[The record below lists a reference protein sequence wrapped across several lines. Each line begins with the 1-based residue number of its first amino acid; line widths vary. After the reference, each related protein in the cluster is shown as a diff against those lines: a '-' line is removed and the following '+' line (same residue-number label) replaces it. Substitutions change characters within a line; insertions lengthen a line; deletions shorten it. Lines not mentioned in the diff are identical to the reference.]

1 VTARPAKKKLT
12 ELQSLGVTTIDPVKF
27 STGLLGHDLWSKQR
41 EILHSVATQPRTAVK
56 ACHASSKTF
65 TAADAAL
72 WWMTRHENGIVVTT
86 APTWTQVKRLL
97 WGEIRKTAIT
107 GRVQFPIPNTT
118 DLQIGPENYA
128 IGLSTNEGVR
138 FQGWHGTIL
147 VILDE
152 APGVLPEIY
161 DAIDGIRAGGKV
173 HVLYLG
179 QPMTIGGHFYDAFH
193 AKRQLFKTITISAFD
208 TPNLRGVYLDNGKKG
223 DEHVRYGAQEKGARN
238 LLTMSD
244 DELNDN
250 VRPYLTT
257 RRWVRDAW
265 LEWGET
271 QSPLWPVKVLGE
283 FPEQTEGALIP
294 LAQIERAA
302 MMLPGYE
309 DDPLDV
315 GIDVAGP
322 GEAET
327 VVVIRQGANRLAMRS
342 WLKPDPRGDVLD
354 YLRPFKDRIR
364 ALNVDSAGDG
374 YYFAKHL
381 QDNDYG
387 SRVRYINVGE
397 NEGVDLDRFTNQKGW
412 YYWSLRERFRDG
424 RIGGINDPKEQAQLS
439 TLRYDHDPRGRV
451 VMISKIDMREKYG
464 LPSPDRAEADMLA
477 YAPPLPAGPPR
488 RLDVTSV
495 AYVNAR

>member
-1 VTARPAKKKLT
+1 MPTRTKRKPKLT
-12 ELQSLGVTTIDPVKF
+12 ELQSLGVTTIDPIKF

-41 EILHSVATQPRTAVK
+41 EILQSIATQPRTAVK

-72 WWMTRHENGIVVTT
+72 WWMTRHKDGIVVTT

-97 WGEIRKTAIT
+97 WGEIRKSALT

-118 DLQIGPENYA
+118 DLQIGPDNYA

-152 APGVLPEIY
+152 APGVLTEIY
-161 DAIDGIRAGGKV
+161 DSIDGIRAGGKV

-179 QPMTIGGHFYDAFH
+179 QPMVIGGHFYDAFH
-193 AKRQLFKTITISAFD
+193 SKRQLFRTITISAFD
-208 TPNLRGVYLDNGKKG
+208 TPNLLGCYLDNGKQG
-223 DEHVRYGAQEKGARN
+223 SERVRYGSQEKGARN
-238 LLTMSD
+238 LLTMGEN
-244 DELNDN
+244 ELDDN
-250 VRPYLTT
+250 VRPYLTS

-265 LEWGET
+265 IEWGET

-283 FPEQTEGALIP
+283 FPEQVEGALIP
-294 LAQIERAA
+294 LAHIERAA
-302 MMLPGYE
+302 AMLPGFE
-309 DDPLDV
+309 HDPLDV

-327 VVVIRQGANRLAMRS
+327 VVVIRQGANRIAMRT

-374 YYFAKHL
+374 HYFALHL
-381 QDNDYG
+381 EGDYG
-387 SRVRYINVGE
+387 SRVRHINVGQT
-397 NEGVDLDRFTNQKGW
+397 EGVDLDRFTNQKGW
-412 YYWSLRERFRDG
+412 FYTALRDRFRDG
-424 RIGGINDPKEQAQLS
+424 RIGGISDAKEQAQLS
-439 TLRYDHDPRGRV
+439 TLRYEHDSRGRV
-451 VMISKIDMREKYG
+451 VMIPKDVMREKYG